1 MPRRKKSVTV
11 TLFISGVLIFLSCA
25 MLCFATTN
33 GVEEMVNAFRRETK
47 SEAVGVVTYDHG
59 TVEYYGEKNGLFQ
72 IGSMTKSFTG
82 LAVQKLI
89 NEGALKESD
98 RVSDILTGF
107 EAYYQGVN
115 VEITV
120 GQLMRQ
126 TSGYTN
132 SEKAYPSAKTGQ
144 TLASWVESISGK
156 SLQSAPGEQYA
167 YSNVNFNLLG
177 AIIEEVSGMS
187 YREYME
193 SEILSP
199 LGLEHTY
206 VGEPGDKNMAQ
217 TSKETATSKEVASEE
232 EILQGSRLFF
242 RHAIPYHVPVR
253 EGAIPAGYFYSNL
266 EDMGRWMEIWLG
278 TADVPGE
285 YQEVIREIKAELRE
299 EGAYYGGWE
308 CFKDGVI
315 GHSGGTA
322 NYSSRIAFS
331 EGDGVGTCVLTNLN
345 VAASTDSLCNGI
357 LELLKGGEAGKIVS
371 DVWTVFDMIFTVLC
385 IFAGLAIPVCI
396 RCRKRGMIISFGG
409 SCFVLMIS
417 MGVIFPLIFG
427 AGLFAILF
435 TWASLSVAVFFGML
449 LMIVLITAVRC
460 LFWKKRM
467 VGEKNENSKETGDGG
482 AAHGD
487 RGISG
492 I

>member
-1 MPRRKKSVTV
+1 MPGRKKFVTI
-11 TLFISGVLIFLSCA
+11 TLFVSGVLIFLSCA
-25 MLCFATTN
+25 MLCIATTN

-59 TVEYYGEKNGLFQ
+59 TVEYYGKKNGLFQ

-98 RVSDILTGF
+98 RVSDVLTGF
-107 EAYYQGVN
+107 EAYYQGDN
-115 VEITV
+115 MEITV

-193 SEILSP
+193 SEILMP

-206 VGEPGDKNMAQ
+206 VGEPHN
-217 TSKETATSKEVASEE
+217 TSIV
-232 EILQGSRLFF
+232 QGSRLFF
-242 RHAIPYHVPVR
+242 RHVIPYQVPVK

-266 EDMGRWMEIWLG
+266 KDMGRWMEIWLG
-278 TADVPGE
+278 TADIPEE
-285 YQEVIREIKAELRE
+285 YQELIQEVRAELRE

-308 CFKDGVI
+308 CFGDGVI

-357 LELLKGGEAGKIVS
+357 LELLKGGETGRIAS
-371 DVWTVFDMIFTVLC
+371 DVWTIFDRIFTVLC
-385 IFAGLAIPVCI
+385 ILAGLAIPVCI
-396 RCRKRGMIISFGG
+396 RCRKRGMIIAVGG

-417 MGVIFPLIFG
+417 MGVTFPLIFG

-435 TWASLSVAVFFGML
+435 TWAPLSVATFFGML
-449 LMIVLITAVRC
+449 LMIALITVVRG
-460 LFWKKRM
+460 LFWKKRRI
-467 VGEKNENSKETGDGG
+467 GDKG
-482 AAHGD
+482 
-487 RGISG
+487 
-492 I
+492 